1 MPHYTG
7 TVFLDSSSNRGLQR
21 PLQRVG
27 FLAKGSICHCRP
39 QRLLPLTSQ
48 PARWPRSPI
57 TQSAALSHQ
66 PAFPPFRAGS
76 HRAAEWGRE
85 RWKSGRVVATIR
97 EIGRFRRR
105 RAPILWGFFS
115 RLRAGKAVATCDG
128 RHRLQ
133 PAFEIPCARAN
144 IFGGQTAHAEGS
156 WSANSPQAR
165 WQQWRGLS

>member
-7 TVFLDSSSNRGLQR
+7 TVSRLVQQPWVAEASAAGRVFGEGLN
-21 PLQRVG
+21 
-27 FLAKGSICHCRP
+27 
-39 QRLLPLTSQ
+39 LPLPPSTA
-48 PARWPRSPI
+48 P
-57 TQSAALSHQ
+57 SAHEPTRPMASLTHHAISALSHQ
-66 PAFPPFRAGS
+66 PAFPPLRAGS

-97 EIGRFRRR
+97 EIGRRSEAAR
-105 RAPILWGFFS
+105 PDSVGFFS

-133 PAFEIPCARAN
+133 PAFEIPCARAD